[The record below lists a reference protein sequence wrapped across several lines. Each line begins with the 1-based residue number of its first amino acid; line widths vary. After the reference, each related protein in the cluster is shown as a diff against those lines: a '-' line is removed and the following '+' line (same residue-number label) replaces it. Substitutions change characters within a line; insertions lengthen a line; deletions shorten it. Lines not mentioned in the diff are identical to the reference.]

1 MVEKKKE
8 FKTRKKA
15 YNKARRKT
23 IRPWKGLSIF
33 SGIIALILV
42 PVLVILTMFDN
53 TVAAFVGGTFWELEN
68 EDESAVYYEADFDTA
83 EEMNAYGLKIC
94 EQVEAEGAALLMNE
108 DNALPL
114 DKNAKVS
121 CFSNS
126 STNLVYGGTGS
137 GNIDASKA
145 DNLKTALE
153 KTGFEVNETLW
164 NFYAEGDGAEYKR
177 ENGGM
182 VSTASAV
189 VSEVPWNV
197 YTDEVKDSVA
207 SYGDAAIVTFSRV
220 GGEGADLE
228 FEETNYLALD
238 DNEKEMMENISA
250 MKADGTISKIIVL
263 INSANTLQVDFLKDN
278 VYDVDACLWIG
289 DVGISGIN
297 AVADILCGDATP
309 SGSLVD
315 TYLYDNYSSPAMI
328 NYVPMTYEGY
338 TKGVIPAN
346 ASTYMIYQEGI
357 YVGYKYYETRYDD
370 YVTGS
375 GNAGDYAYHDDV
387 AYPFGYGLSYTDF
400 AFSNMSVSYNEA
412 EDTFD
417 VSVTVTNTGDT
428 FAGKKTVQV
437 YSQSPYTDYDMEN
450 GVEKAAV
457 SLCGFAK
464 TDILAPGESQT
475 LTVKVDKRD
484 LASYD
489 TYEAGTYILDAG
501 DYYLTVGMDAH
512 DAVNNTLAA
521 RGYTPENTDERMDEA
536 GEASLTYK
544 WTQETFD
551 AETYSVSENGTKIEN
566 QLSGAD
572 INLYEG
578 TDEEILYLS
587 RRDWEG
593 TFPAE
598 SLKLTL
604 TEQMIEDLQDVQYDP
619 ADYDEV
625 EMPTLGADNGLTL
638 YDMKDLD
645 FDDPK
650 WEELLDQL
658 TFDEMVTMIGDAF
671 HWTMPVK
678 SVEAPG
684 TRDENGP
691 QGLTASLLASDKTQM
706 DATAFTS
713 EDMMAATFNVDLMT
727 EVGKVIGNN
736 CIFAGVSCLYG
747 PGNNIH
753 RTPFGGRN
761 FEYYSEDGFLSG
773 KMSAYE
779 VGAIQEKGINVVMKH
794 FALNDSEQDR
804 IGLGVWVNEQAAREI
819 YLKAFQ
825 DVVEEG
831 NANGVMTAYTRWGC
845 IWSGGNRGLMTNI
858 LRDEWGCWGKNITD
872 NVLTSYVNGVDGL
885 MAGVTIFDAMM
896 PFVTSQLPKYED
908 DPVIVTAMREASHY
922 NLYATL
928 NSAGM
933 NGVGP
938 DTTVKLTDLK
948 VLVILRVV
956 LTVFALLFVASVV
969 MWILGKRKFKKTEI
983 CKSFKEYKKA
993 YKLEKKSP

>member
-1 MVEKKKE
+1 MEEKKKE

-297 AVADILCGDATP
+297 AVADILCGDVTP

-338 TKGVIPAN
+338 TEGVIPAN

-536 GEASLTYK
+536 GDASLTYK

-658 TFDEMVTMIGDAF
+658 TFDEMVTLIGDAF

-896 PFVTSQLPKYED
+896 PFVTSQLPKYKD

-993 YKLEKKSP
+993 YKLEKKSS